1 MKEGENC
8 VKTAIHYLDF
18 MVSTESYL
26 LLGNSNWCYLMK
38 VSHPGV
44 GVIIILL
51 SSSIRFFKFVN

>member
-1 MKEGENC
+1 VSKQPFIIM
-8 VKTAIHYLDF
+8 DF

-51 SSSIRFFKFVN
+51 SSSITFFKFVN

>member
-1 MKEGENC
+1 VSKQPFIIM
-8 VKTAIHYLDF
+8 DF
-18 MVSTESYL
+18 MVSTENYL

-51 SSSIRFFKFVN
+51 SGPITFFTFVN